1 MASTGTRTCS
11 TRRWMRCTRRWR
23 SSGWQ
28 GAGGGVGDRVA
39 DGGQRGDVGGERGG
53 EALISGEQST
63 PGEHADGVRSKTPS
77 RTSSWRGHGTP
88 ARLLPGHLW
97 VVDADHWLVPEQA
110 LQTSIATAV
119 LRGSAR
125 TAHASTGRQGQH
137 SDPAV
142 DGCYSAPIRLSRE
155 VQFKLD
161 YPLLLSYGIQH

>member
-1 MASTGTRTCS
+1 MPFLNLAMPTRS
-11 TRRWMRCTRRWR
+11 
-23 SSGWQ
+23 
-28 GAGGGVGDRVA
+28 
-39 DGGQRGDVGGERGG
+39 
-53 EALISGEQST
+53 QSQ
-63 PGEHADGVRSKTPS
+63 SQTPS

-137 SDPAV
+137 SDAAV
-142 DGCYSAPIRLSRE
+142 DVCYSAPIRLSRE

-161 YPLLLSYGIQH
+161 YPLLLSYGIQC